1 MNMEGTVFKYGDNV
15 DTDVIIP
22 ARYCTS
28 FHREELA
35 PHCLEDLDETFAK
48 RVQPGDIIVAGR
60 NFGCGSSRE
69 NAPLAIL
76 GAGVGAVVAESF
88 ARIFYRNS
96 INVGLPILECPQAV
110 RATQNGDRL
119 SIDLE
124 KGEIRNL
131 TREGTFRATPFPPE
145 IRGIIAAGGLEN
157 YVKQRLSGSK
167 NA

>member
-1 MNMEGTVFKYGDNV
+1 MEGTVFKYGDNV

-28 FHREELA
+28 YHKEELA
-35 PHCLEDLDETFAK
+35 PHCLEDLDATFAK
-48 RVQPGDIIVAGR
+48 CVKPGDIIVAGR

-96 INVGLPILECPQAV
+96 INVGLPILECPEA
-110 RATQNGDRL
+110 AKAAQNGDQLR
-119 SIDLE
+119 IDLQN
-124 KGEIRNL
+124 GEIRNL
-131 TREGTFRATPFPPE
+131 TRKGTYKAAPFPE
-145 IRGIIAAGGLEN
+145 SIRQIIQLGGIEE
-157 YVKQRLSGSK
+157 YVKQRLAQNVNSK
-167 NA
+167 P